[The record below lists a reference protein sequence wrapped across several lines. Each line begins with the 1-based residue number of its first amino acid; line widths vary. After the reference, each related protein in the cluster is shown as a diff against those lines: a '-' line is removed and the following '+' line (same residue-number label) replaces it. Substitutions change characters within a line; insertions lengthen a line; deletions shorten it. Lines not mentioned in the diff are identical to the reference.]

1 MEEFRKR
8 FWVSLA
14 LTIPIL
20 LLSEMIQEW
29 FGFSISIPF
38 QSIILLLL
46 SAAIYLYG
54 GWLFLKGASEELR
67 KKEPGIMTLIATAT
81 SVAFFYSSG
90 TIFLGGK
97 EFFWELATL
106 IDVMLLGHWVEARS
120 VLGASRALEELVKI
134 MPKTAHLVKKEGI
147 FDVSVSEL
155 QPGNVVLIRP
165 GEKIPSDGVVVEGES
180 FVNESLLTGESKPIH
195 KIPGSKVVGA
205 SINGMGMLKVRIEK
219 VGEETYISQVI
230 KLVKQAQESRSRTQ
244 DLANRAAGL
253 LFYIAIIVG
262 IITYLAWFL
271 LGKADTALERSVTV
285 LVIACPHALG
295 LAIPVVVALS
305 TSLTARSGILIRNR
319 KAFEMVKDVDVVIFD
334 KTGTLTTGSYG
345 VTNVIHFVSEKEL
358 LKLTAAVE
366 MNSEHIIGKAI
377 TEYARRKN
385 IKFTSAKEFKALAG
399 KGVYGRVGGR
409 EVYVG
414 GPALLKEM
422 GIELDDAKTKKIQ
435 EKGRTVVFTLVDGKL
450 IGAFTLA
457 DKVRDESHEAVSK
470 LKWMGIKVYMLTG
483 DSEGVAKGVA
493 EEIEVDEYFSEMLPE
508 EKVEKINALRRE
520 GRRVAMVGDGVN
532 DAPALAAS
540 DVGIA
545 IGAGTDVAIES
556 ADIIL
561 VKNDPRDVIKVI
573 EVSRKTYSKMLQNLW
588 WAAGYN
594 IVAIP
599 LAAGVL
605 YNYGITLS
613 PAVGALLMS
622 LSTVIV
628 ALNAQTLRKYEPKA
642 TAGHPAHRCEECH

>member
-366 MNSEHIIGKAI
+366 MNSDHIIGKAI
-377 TEYARRKN
+377 TEYSRRKN
-385 IKFTSAKEFKALAG
+385 IKNPFL
-399 KGVYGRVGGR
+399 
-409 EVYVG
+409 
-414 GPALLKEM
+414 
-422 GIELDDAKTKKIQ
+422 
-435 EKGRTVVFTLVDGKL
+435 
-450 IGAFTLA
+450 
-457 DKVRDESHEAVSK
+457 
-470 LKWMGIKVYMLTG
+470 
-483 DSEGVAKGVA
+483 
-493 EEIEVDEYFSEMLPE
+493 
-508 EKVEKINALRRE
+508 
-520 GRRVAMVGDGVN
+520 
-532 DAPALAAS
+532 
-540 DVGIA
+540 
-545 IGAGTDVAIES
+545 
-556 ADIIL
+556 
-561 VKNDPRDVIKVI
+561 
-573 EVSRKTYSKMLQNLW
+573 
-588 WAAGYN
+588 
-594 IVAIP
+594 
-599 LAAGVL
+599 
-605 YNYGITLS
+605 
-613 PAVGALLMS
+613 
-622 LSTVIV
+622 
-628 ALNAQTLRKYEPKA
+628 
-642 TAGHPAHRCEECH
+642 